1 MTDATPPST
10 AESPYDAFTPALKNP
25 AVALCNEVWV
35 KIHGS
40 TLERTKNLY
49 TAERCAAIAFRLAMP
64 PLSGHQNICDFIA
77 CAGYGILLGAIK
89 EKNAGKL
96 LYAAQVAL
104 ATASKESKTQPRNGR
119 LDPTPPPLSAQP
131 LKKKRIRPKKPVS
144 TPPNKG
150 VTNFAAVENPV
161 AISGAIYG

>member
-1 MTDATPPST
+1 MIDPTPPST
-10 AESPYDAFTPALKNP
+10 ARLPDDTYSPSLKNP
-25 AVALCNEVWV
+25 AVALCNEAWV
-35 KIHGS
+35 KVHGA

-64 PLSGHQNICDFIA
+64 PLSGYQNICDFIA

-89 EKNAGKL
+89 ERNAGKL
-96 LYAAQVAL
+96 LYAAQVAP
-104 ATASKESKTQPRNGR
+104 ATVSKESKTHTRAGR
-119 LDPTPPPLSAQP
+119 IDPTPPPLSPQS

-150 VTNFAAVENPV
+150 LTILAAGVNRR
-161 AISGAIYG
+161 AISGALYG

>member
-1 MTDATPPST
+1 MIQAIQLSA
-10 AESPYDAFTPALKNP
+10 AESPNAAFTPSLKNP
-25 AVALCNEVWV
+25 AVALCNEVWL
-35 KIHGS
+35 KIHAA

-64 PLSGHQNICDFIA
+64 PLSGYQNICDFIA

-104 ATASKESKTQPRNGR
+104 ATVPKESKTQSRTKPRASPR
-119 LDPTPPPLSAQP
+119 PTPPPLFPQP
-131 LKKKRIRPKKPVS
+131 PQKKRIRPKTPVS
-144 TPPNKG
+144 PHPNKELT
-150 VTNFAAVENPV
+150 VFAAVENPEP
-161 AISGAIYG
+161 IYG